1 MANILEV
8 NFPVGSN
15 QEDET
20 VLPRIHGKKGAVK
33 GCSHA

>member
-15 QEDET
+15 QKNVT
-20 VLPRIHGKKGAVK
+20 VLPRIHGKKGVVES
-33 GCSHA
+33 CMHA